1 MDIIKTMRSSNLT
14 NQFLIA
20 MPGLQDP
27 NFFQTVTYICE
38 HNDQGAMGIVI
49 NRPLNLALGE
59 VLSQMSLQPCSEEIK
74 NMPVYQGGPVHTDR
88 GFVIHHPHDRWKS
101 SIIVS
106 DEIGVT
112 TSRDILQSI
121 AEGNGPE
128 QTFIALGFAGWGAG
142 QLEQEIM
149 DNAWLNGPV
158 DSSIIFRTPCEKRW
172 EISAELL
179 GVHLDRISSDVGHA

>member
-1 MDIIKTMRSSNLT
+1 MRSTNLT

-38 HNDQGAMGIVI
+38 HNEHGAMGIVI

-59 VLSQMSLQPCSEEIK
+59 VLTQMSLQPSNEEIK

-88 GFVIHHPHDRWKS
+88 GFVIHHPHERWKS

-128 QTFIALGFAGWGAG
+128 QSFIALGFAGWGAG
-142 QLEQEIM
+142 QLEQEIK
-149 DNAWLNGPV
+149 DNAWLNGPA
-158 DSSIIFRTPCEKRW
+158 DSSIIFQTPCEKRW
-172 EISAELL
+172 EVSAALL
-179 GVHLDRISSDVGHA
+179 GIELDRISSEVGHA

>member
-1 MDIIKTMRSSNLT
+1 MRSTNLT

-38 HNDQGAMGIVI
+38 HNEHGAMGIVI
-49 NRPLNLALGE
+49 NRPLNLALGD
-59 VLSQMSLQPCSEEIK
+59 VLTQMSLQPCNENIENI
-74 NMPVYQGGPVHTDR
+74 PVYQGGPVHTDR
-88 GFVIHHPHDRWKS
+88 GFVIHRPHDKWKS

-128 QTFIALGFAGWGAG
+128 QSFIALGFAGWGAG
-142 QLEQEIM
+142 QLEQELM
-149 DNAWLNGPV
+149 DNAWLNGPA
-158 DSSIIFRTPCEKRW
+158 DSSIIFKTPSEKRW
-172 EISAELL
+172 ESSVALL
-179 GVHLDRISSDVGHA
+179 GINIDNISSDVGHA

>member
-1 MDIIKTMRSSNLT
+1 MQTTYLT

-27 NFFQTVTYICE
+27 NFAHTVTYICE
-38 HNDQGAMGIVI
+38 HNEHGAMGIVI

-59 VLSQMSLQPCSEEIK
+59 VLTQMALTPCSKEIEDI
-74 NMPVYQGGPVHTDR
+74 PVYQGGPVHTDR
-88 GFVIHHPHDRWKS
+88 GFVLHRPQEKWKS

-121 AEGNGPE
+121 AAGQGPD
-128 QTFIALGFAGWGAG
+128 QSFIALGFAGWGAG
-142 QLEQEIM
+142 QLEQEIL
-149 DNAWLNGPV
+149 DNAWLSGPA
-158 DSSIIFRTPCEKRW
+158 DTSIIFRTPCEKRW
-172 EISAELL
+172 EVSASLL
-179 GVHLDRISSDVGHA
+179 GVDLSRLSTDVGHA

>member
-1 MDIIKTMRSSNLT
+1 MLSTYLT

-38 HNDQGAMGIVI
+38 HNEHGAMGIVI

-59 VLSQMSLQPCSEEIK
+59 VLTQMSLRPCNKEIESI
-74 NMPVYQGGPVHTDR
+74 PVYQGGPVHTDR
-88 GFVIHHPHDRWKS
+88 GFVIHRPLQRWKS

-121 AEGNGPE
+121 AAGHGPE
-128 QTFIALGFAGWGAG
+128 QSFIALGFAGWGAG
-142 QLEQEIM
+142 QLEQEM
-149 DNAWLNGPV
+149 LDNAWLNGPA
-158 DSSIIFRTPCEKRW
+158 DASIIFKTPCDQRW
-172 EISAELL
+172 EVSAALL
-179 GVHLDRISSDVGHA
+179 GINIERLSTDVGHA